1 MATEPIRFSKATLLK
16 MLDGRAA
23 RIAKE
28 QEFNRSNGT
37 SQLHPKGREFDAH
50 IRRAVEYG
58 RMRAMEEIARSVCEG
73 FRFDG
78 KDIDHG

>member
-1 MATEPIRFSKATLLK
+1 MGEPIRFSKATLLK
-16 MLDGRAA
+16 LLDGRAA

-28 QEFNRSNGT
+28 QRFNRGNGT
-37 SQLHPKGREFDAH
+37 SQLEPKGREFDEQ

-73 FRFDG
+73 FRFDQQ
-78 KDIDHG
+78 DIEP